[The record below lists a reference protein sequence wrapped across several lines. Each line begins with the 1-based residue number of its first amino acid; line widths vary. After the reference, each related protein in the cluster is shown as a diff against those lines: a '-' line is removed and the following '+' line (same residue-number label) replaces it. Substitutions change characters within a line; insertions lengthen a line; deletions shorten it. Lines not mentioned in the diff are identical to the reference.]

1 MNRITIE
8 PKAAARINTT
18 RPREM
23 PTFADSHTISG
34 SIPTARTSETATNR
48 RISATAL
55 MPIMIQN
62 VATTIATTFTQ

>member
-1 MNRITIE
+1 
-8 PKAAARINTT
+8 
-18 RPREM
+18 M
-23 PTFADSHTISG
+23 PTFADSQTISG

-55 MPIMIQN
+55 IPIMIQK